1 MSVLFKIS
9 FWSATDRKQ
18 LLIYANCIMQ
28 NKSLASIDRKLL
40 LIYANQSQK
49 LTLVPGRGLL

>member
-9 FWSATDRKQ
+9 LWSATDRKQ

-49 LTLVPGRGLL
+49 LTLVP